1 MSADV
6 TSSSKPNG
14 VIVMATT
21 SLDGVLLSCSENVT
35 SLAELMAA
43 PFDTLVLTL
52 QPSLVGTQSS
62 PPSLDQSVP
71 LTLLS
76 QEETEDGLCLTYQR
90 KPTN

>member
-6 TSSSKPNG
+6 TSSSKPND

-21 SLDGVLLSCSENVT
+21 SLDGVLLSCSENAT
-35 SLAELMAA
+35 SLTELMTT

-52 QPSLVGTQSS
+52 QPILVGAESP

-90 KPTN
+90 QPTN